1 MGAVESQSVG
11 EMTMGRASV
20 CSRLSCVVPFGL
32 VAAVLSVSAVVDV
45 RADPAADFYRGK
57 TIRMIIGYGPGG
69 GYDLYGRLV
78 AEFLPRH
85 IPGNPTILPQNMPGA
100 GSFVAAKY
108 LAEVAPKDGTAIG
121 SLAQTL
127 ALDSTVNSSSKLDAA
142 KFRYL
147 GRVTSNIDVGAARRG
162 SGIKSF
168 EDVRRR
174 EYTIGAS
181 GGGSTTVLFPSALN
195 AYGGAKFKIVRGYK
209 GTTEILLAM
218 ERGEVDMV
226 GAYGLPGMLVS
237 HPGWL
242 DKGEA
247 ALIYQAALKRHRRLA
262 DVPTLPELAVGDEG
276 RVILRAVAG
285 TSEIGRSIITASEVP
300 EARLAALRRAFQ
312 AMLTDA
318 DFVAAC
324 EKRRV
329 MLDPGTGEEMD
340 AIVRETLALPP
351 AIVAKIGEMM

>member
-1 MGAVESQSVG
+1 
-11 EMTMGRASV
+11 MTMGQASIF
-20 CSRLSCVVPFGL
+20 CGLSSAVRFGV
-32 VAAVLSVSAVVDV
+32 VAAALSVSAVAQV
-45 RADPAADFYRGK
+45 RAEPVADFYRGK

-147 GRVTSNIDVGAARRG
+147 GRLTSNIDVGAARLG

-168 EDVRRR
+168 EDIRRR
-174 EYTIGAS
+174 EHTVGAS

-195 AYGGAKFKIVRGYK
+195 AYAGAKLKIVRGYK

-262 DVPTLPELAVGDEG
+262 DVPTLPELAVGDEA
-276 RVILRAVAG
+276 RVILRAVAS
-285 TSEIGRSIITASEVP
+285 TSEIGRSIIATSDVP

-312 AMLTDA
+312 AMFADA
-318 DFVAAC
+318 DFLAAC
-324 EKRRV
+324 EKRHV

-340 AIVRETLALPP
+340 AIVRETLQLPP
-351 AIVAKIGEMM
+351 AIVAKIAEMM